1 MINTILTIFGIAL
14 MVSVIGAAYGT
25 YTAKEKIYKI
35 YNTSWGVIAGC
46 SLVTLILFNVY
57 G

>member
-1 MINTILTIFGIAL
+1 
-14 MVSVIGAAYGT
+14 MVSAIGAAYGT

-35 YNTSWGVIAGC
+35 YNTSWWVIAGC